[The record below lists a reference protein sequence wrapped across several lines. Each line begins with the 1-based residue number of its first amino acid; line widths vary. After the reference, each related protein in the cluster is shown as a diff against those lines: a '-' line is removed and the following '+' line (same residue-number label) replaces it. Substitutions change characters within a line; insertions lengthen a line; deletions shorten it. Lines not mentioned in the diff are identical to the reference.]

1 MAHMYTHILP
11 LNSVWNLRGQGQTWF
26 KVVTK
31 VSKDVEVPVV
41 DRVELKVVAEE
52 KCKLLLCIIFV
63 LFILIYLGYTV
74 TDAILL
80 IKPC

>member
-31 VSKDVEVPVV
+31 VSKDVKVPVV

-52 KCKLLLCIIFV
+52 KSV
-63 LFILIYLGYTV
+63 NYYYV
-74 TDAILL
+74 
-80 IKPC
+80 